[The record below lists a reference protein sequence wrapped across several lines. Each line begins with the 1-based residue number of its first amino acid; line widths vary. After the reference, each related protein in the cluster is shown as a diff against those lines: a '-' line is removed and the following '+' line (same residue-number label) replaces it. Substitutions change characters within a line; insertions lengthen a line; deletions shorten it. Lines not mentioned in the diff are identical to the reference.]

1 MLRIFMTFLGL
12 GLTAFGGPVA
22 HIGYFETAFVRRRAW
37 LTPRA
42 FADLVAL
49 CHVLPGPAS
58 SQLGL
63 AIGYLRGGLP
73 GAFAA
78 WLGFTLPSALLLGGL
93 GAGVALLPPEGLA
106 AAARGLAWAAAAVV
120 GVALLHMA
128 KGRFRRPLDLAP
140 ALAAAVV
147 AGAVPGLDG
156 QLGAIGIGALW
167 GTLRA
172 EEEPEPLADDAAGG
186 GRAWL
191 WLVAWVALLALL
203 PVAAALAHA
212 PLVDLAD
219 RFYRAGSLVFGGGHV
234 VLPLLKAEWVDAGLL
249 PADTFLAGYGAAQA
263 VPGPLFTISAFLGA
277 ALQPGQPVAA
287 AAVATAAI
295 FLPSMLMVFG
305 ILPYAQ
311 RLRRSRLAARLLNGV
326 NLAVIG
332 LLAAAWVDPVLTAAV
347 RGPWDAAAVAAGFLL
362 LATRRLPVLA
372 LVAAMALF
380 GAALSL

>member
-1 MLRIFMTFLGL
+1 MWRIFLAFLGL

-22 HIGYFETAFVRRRAW
+22 HIGYFEAAFVRRRAW
-37 LTPRA
+37 LGARE

-63 AIGYLRGGLP
+63 AIGYLRGGVA
-73 GAFAA
+73 GALAA

-93 GAGVALLPPEGLA
+93 GAGVALLPPEGIA

-120 GVALLHMA
+120 GVALLHMG
-128 KGRFRRPLDLAP
+128 KSRFRRPLDLAP

-147 AGAVPGLDG
+147 AAAAPGLGG
-156 QLGAIGIGALW
+156 QLGALGVGALW
-167 GTLRA
+167 GAIRA
-172 EEEPEPLADDAAGG
+172 GDAPETEPGEAPGRAAG
-186 GRAWL
+186 L
-191 WLVAWVALLALL
+191 WLAAWAALLALL

-249 PADTFLAGYGAAQA
+249 PAETFLAGYGVAQA
-263 VPGPLFTISAFLGA
+263 VPGPLFAISAFLGA
-277 ALQPGQPVAA
+277 ALRPAEPVAA
-287 AAVATAAI
+287 AAVATVAI
-295 FLPSMLMVFG
+295 FLPSMLLVFG
-305 ILPYAQ
+305 ILPYA
-311 RLRRSRLAARLLNGV
+311 RALRRSRLAARILGGV

-332 LLAAAWVDPVLTAAV
+332 LLAAAWVDPVLSSAI
-347 RGPWDAAAVAAGFLL
+347 RGPWDAVAVAAGFAL
-362 LATRRLPVLA
+362 LATGRLPVVA
-372 LVAAMALF
+372 LVAALTLF